1 VATMLYLASL
11 FSLPI
16 ANATSINLATPLF
29 ITVLAALLL
38 AEQVGWRRWSA
49 ILAGFTGVLMVI
61 QPSADGFNVYSLVC
75 LLATLGHAIRDL
87 LTRRI
92 APGTPSILITLATAA
107 SVTLLAGVLSVIDGW
122 QAFGWLQLGTL
133 ALASIFLAGGYYWI
147 IDAMRHGEVSL
158 VAPFRYAGL
167 LWALMLGWLIWGG
180 IPNLLAW
187 AGIGLL
193 IGSGLYVL
201 HRERVRSRATRG

>member
-1 VATMLYLASL
+1 
-11 FSLPI
+11 
-16 ANATSINLATPLF
+16 
-29 ITVLAALLL
+29 
-38 AEQVGWRRWSA
+38 
-49 ILAGFTGVLMVI
+49 MVI

-167 LWALMLGWLIWGG
+167 LWALMLGWLIWGD

-201 HRERVRSRATRG
+201 HRERVRSRVTRS